1 MAKLISQSC
10 GKLQPA
16 VCLPR
21 GHVVA
26 IFKITVLK
34 VEFVQISQTL
44 LAMPLYNYAD

>member
-10 GKLQPA
+10 GILQPA

-26 IFKITVLK
+26 ILKITVLK

-44 LAMPLYNYAD
+44 LALPLYSYAD